1 MKFIFKRL
9 PYKIGDQV
17 TYDYVIVT
25 LRLLL
30 LLFAGASSCLA
41 LFSLF
46 TLIFGY
52 TISDSSYTVLFWLLL
67 AFATILLYLGVWHTR
82 VTSRQ
87 VYEPFKRPDKVKRI
101 KRVEFMKRGLIISF
115 GGAITAQITLII
127 LTIF

>member
-9 PYKIGDQV
+9 PHKIGDQV
-17 TYDYVIVT
+17 TYDYVVVT

-46 TLIFGY
+46 TLVFGY
-52 TISDSSYTVLFWLLL
+52 TISNSSYTAIFWLLL

-82 VTSRQ
+82 ITSRQ
-87 VYEPFKRPDKVKRI
+87 VYEPFKRPNKVKRVQRI
-101 KRVEFMKRGLIISF
+101 GLMKKRIDVFFWRGNHSSAGF
-115 GGAITAQITLII
+115 NY
-127 LTIF
+127 FDN